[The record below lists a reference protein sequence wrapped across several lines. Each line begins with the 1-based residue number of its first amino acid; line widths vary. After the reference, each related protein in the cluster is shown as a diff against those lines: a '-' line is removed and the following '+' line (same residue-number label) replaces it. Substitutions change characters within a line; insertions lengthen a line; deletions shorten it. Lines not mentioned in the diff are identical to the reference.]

1 MKTFRKGGAVLL
13 TLCMLLCCMIP
24 AFAEEPKPIDLPGS
38 NVGYLFDAET
48 GTMTIVLTHGGK
60 SGSIGDN
67 PNSDAMIPDADK
79 VKHIEIAPWVTGI
92 GERAFAGFTG
102 LETIRIPFTVREIG
116 DKVFDGSGPLTI
128 YYDGKPE
135 EWTEIELG
143 AGNERIKD
151 AIVIYGSFEDDP
163 GEPDI
168 EPTVEP
174 KPENLCRWCNT
185 VHGDSFFEK
194 VVAWVHGVLATLF
207 RR

>member
-67 PNSDAMIPDADK
+67 PNSGAMIPDADK

-102 LETIRIPFTVREIG
+102 LETIRIPFTPI
-116 DKVFDGSGPLTI
+116 SLTFA
-128 YYDGKPE
+128 P
-135 EWTEIELG
+135 
-143 AGNERIKD
+143 A
-151 AIVIYGSFEDDP
+151 
-163 GEPDI
+163 
-168 EPTVEP
+168 
-174 KPENLCRWCNT
+174 
-185 VHGDSFFEK
+185 
-194 VVAWVHGVLATLF
+194 
-207 RR
+207 RRSKSQGTTASVSSNPSANNISTNI